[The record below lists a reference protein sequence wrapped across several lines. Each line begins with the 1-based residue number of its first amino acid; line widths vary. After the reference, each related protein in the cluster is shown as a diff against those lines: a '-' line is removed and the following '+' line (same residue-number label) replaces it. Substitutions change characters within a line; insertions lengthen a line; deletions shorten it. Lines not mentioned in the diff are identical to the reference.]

1 MSEFVSVEIQ
11 NLPMRT
17 GSTSTWGRGE
27 SLHLVVVLRKRVD
40 GYRAYKGAAYFNLNT
55 WEEDK
60 KYAIEFV
67 SLHGNKVSEK
77 EARCYFLGIPKEAV
91 WAK

>member
-11 NLPMRT
+11 NLPIAGRT
-17 GSTSTWGRGE
+17 PAVLPM
-27 SLHLVVVLRKRVD
+27 LHLVVVLRKRVD
-40 GYRAYKGAAYFNLNT
+40 GYRAYKGAAYLDLNT

-60 KYAIEFV
+60 KHAIEFV

-77 EARCYFLGIPKEAV
+77 EARCYFLGIPEGAEF
-91 WAK
+91 AR